1 MSSALVGQLYP
12 PESVS
17 LIPGSDV
24 PGILVALEAYI
35 LHFLSAAVASYAPLP
50 LARQRAAFV
59 AAKAH
64 ALLLSGHTAT
74 KRDLYYMAKTLF
86 GRQDNTDAALQRVAS
101 DIPCASNDLNIVAA
115 SKSLVAGKL
124 SFVSEDSYAIHV
136 DMFGSSGMLIPARPE
151 RFLSLST
158 DAEFVLVVEKETVF
172 TTLAASSQGFLT
184 QSKCLLITGKGYPD
198 KAATLLLAR
207 INTAHP
213 LLPILVV
220 TDADPHGLHIALTY
234 HRALPNPGAFRYAGV
249 RPSEMDGMLS
259 ELPDTVL
266 LNVTQRETV
275 LATNVVQRT
284 ALPQETSESGAKSQL
299 EEIVGEME
307 YMLQSGVKFE
317 IEALAALPSQQGLAA
332 GHHGFTMSFNP
343 LVAYIQHKVALFA
356 PNASYG

>member
-1 MSSALVGQLYP
+1 MASTVAGQSDP
-12 PESVS
+12 SKSVS
-17 LIPGSDV
+17 LISGTDV
-24 PGILVALEAYI
+24 PSLLVTLEAYI
-35 LHFLSAAVASYAPLP
+35 LHFLSAAVASNAPLP

-59 AAKAH
+59 ATKSH

-74 KRDLYYMAKTLF
+74 KRDLYYMAKALF
-86 GRQDNTDAALQRVAS
+86 GRQGNADAALQRVAS
-101 DIPCASNDLNIVAA
+101 DLPCASNDLNIVAA

-124 SFVSEDSYAIHV
+124 SFVSEDGYAIHV
-136 DMFGSSGMLIPARPE
+136 DMFGSSGTLIPARPE
-151 RFLSLST
+151 RFLSLNT

-172 TTLAASSQGFLT
+172 TTLASSSQGFLT
-184 QSKCLLITGKGYPD
+184 QSKCLLLTGKGYPD

-207 INTAHP
+207 INTARP
-213 LLPILVV
+213 VLPILVL

-234 HRALPNPGAFRYAGV
+234 QRALPNPDAFRYAGV

-266 LNVTQRETV
+266 LSVTQRETV

-284 ALPQETSESGAKSQL
+284 ALPQGSSASGAKSQL

-307 YMLQSGVKFE
+307 YVLLSGIKFE
-317 IEALAALPSQQGLAA
+317 IEALAALPCEQGLAA
-332 GHHGFTMSFNP
+332 GHHCFALSFNP
-343 LVAYIQHKVALFA
+343 LIAYIQHKVALLA